1 MDKQRINVTIARR
14 NYQLDIAPEM
24 EESIRAAVDSL
35 NARIEDTTTR
45 FVNVDI
51 RDILSM
57 VLLEE
62 EVRLIDAQRR
72 NAGELKEMSDEIAA
86 LDRKLGTYLLS
97 R

>member
-1 MDKQRINVTIARR
+1 M
-14 NYQLDIAPEM
+14 
-24 EESIRAAVDSL
+24 
-35 NARIEDTTTR
+35 
-45 FVNVDI
+45 

-72 NAGELKEMSDEIAA
+72 NAGELKEVSDEIAA
-86 LDRKLGTYLLS
+86 LDRKLGAYLHS

>member
-14 NYQLDIAPEM
+14 NYQLDIAPEL

-35 NARIEDTTTR
+35 NARIEDASTH
-45 FVNVDI
+45 FVNVDV
-51 RDILSM
+51 RDILSI

-72 NAGELKEMSDEIAA
+72 NSGELKEMNDEIAA
-86 LDRKLGTYLLS
+86 LEKQLGAYLHS

>member
-14 NYQLDIAPEM
+14 NYELDIAPES

-35 NARIEDTTTR
+35 NARIEDAAAH
-45 FVNVDI
+45 FVNVDM
-51 RDILSM
+51 RDILSI

-62 EVRLIDAQRR
+62 EVRLIDALRR
-72 NAGELKEMSDEIAA
+72 NDGELRDVNDEIAA
-86 LDRKLGTYLLS
+86 LDRKLGTYLHS

>member
-1 MDKQRINVTIARR
+1 
-14 NYQLDIAPEM
+14 M

-35 NARIEDTTTR
+35 NARIEDAGTQ
-45 FVNVDI
+45 FVNVEM
-51 RDILSM
+51 RDILSI

-72 NAGELKEMSDEIAA
+72 NAGELKEVNDEIAA
-86 LDRKLGTYLLS
+86 LDRKLGTYLHS

>member
-1 MDKQRINVTIARR
+1 MNKQRINVTIARR
-14 NYQLDIAPEM
+14 NYSLDIEPEM

-35 NARIEDTTTR
+35 NARIEDAGTQ
-45 FVNVDI
+45 FVNVEM

-72 NAGELKEMSDEIAA
+72 NAGELKEVSEEIAA
-86 LDRKLGTYLLS
+86 LDRKLGTYLHS

>member
-14 NYQLDIAPEM
+14 NYSLDIAPEM
-24 EESIRAAVDSL
+24 EESVRAAVDSL
-35 NARIEDTTTR
+35 NARIEDAGTH

>member
-1 MDKQRINVTIARR
+1 
-14 NYQLDIAPEM
+14 M
-24 EESIRAAVDSL
+24 EESIRAAVDTL
-35 NARIEDTTTR
+35 NARIEDAGTQ
-45 FVNVDI
+45 FVNVEM

-72 NAGELKEMSDEIAA
+72 NAGELKEVSDEIAA
-86 LDRKLGTYLLS
+86 LDRKLGTYLHS